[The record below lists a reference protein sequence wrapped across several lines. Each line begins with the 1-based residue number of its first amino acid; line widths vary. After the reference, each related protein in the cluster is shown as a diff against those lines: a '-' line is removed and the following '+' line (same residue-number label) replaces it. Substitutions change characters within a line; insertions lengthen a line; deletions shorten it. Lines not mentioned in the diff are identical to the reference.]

1 MTYTNFDRHENMND
15 ETRFEILS
23 LIKEVSYSEEIEDE
37 TSFNI
42 QNKLYGLFDGYL
54 YTDLQIEALK
64 LPTELASKI
73 IRIFDI
79 CNRYPKL
86 ETLNQ

>member
-1 MTYTNFDRHENMND
+1 MNYTNFDRHENMND

-73 IRIFDI
+73 VRIFDI

>member
-1 MTYTNFDRHENMND
+1 MTYANFDRHENMND

-54 YTDLQIEALK
+54 YADLQIEALK